1 MSFLATHIYR
11 EGNNCADA
19 LANIGLNLDHLTIWT
34 QLPASISSHFAQNRL
49 GMPSYRFVNH

>member
-19 LANIGLNLDHLTIWT
+19 LANIGLNLDHYMDTT
-34 QLPASISSHFAQNRL
+34 AC
-49 GMPSYRFVNH
+49 